1 MKLILNQHTWDHP
14 KRKERLM
21 YILRRVEGFTN
32 LKVVYNEKSYRVKAY
47 LGQYK
52 FILEPLSG
60 GKEVIV
66 SLDDFKPVLRKLDS
80 MTKEESREYDRN
92 RDKILEDAGNKEDFL
107 CAIRIFLQRIDE
119 NNFDELNLIGQ
130 GYAISE

>member
-1 MKLILNQHTWDHP
+1 MRLVLNQHTFDYQ
-14 KRKERLM
+14 KSKERIT

-32 LKVVYNEKSYRVKAY
+32 LEVVYNEKFYRVKAY
-47 LGQYK
+47 LGKYK

-80 MTKEESREYDRN
+80 MTKEELGVYDNYLN
-92 RDKILEDAGNKEDFL
+92 RVIKSVGNKKDFL
-107 CAIRIFLQRIDE
+107 SEIRSLLVWIDD
-119 NNFDELNLIGQ
+119 NNFDEINMIGK